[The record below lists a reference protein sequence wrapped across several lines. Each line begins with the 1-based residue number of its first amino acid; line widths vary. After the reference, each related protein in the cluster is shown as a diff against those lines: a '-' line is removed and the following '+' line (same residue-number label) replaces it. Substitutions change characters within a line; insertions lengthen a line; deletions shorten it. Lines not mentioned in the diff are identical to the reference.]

1 MQSMISVIFIVIF
14 SRKSLPFVEMKNKRE
29 RNKNIMNMDIYTYL
43 QSEIRAIQNTLEY
56 SSKIKSKPLTELSFK
71 ILRELNNHEPDSGF
85 KYYTTLGDSTLNKY
99 PNVNVRD
106 VQNQLNISRDELIE
120 KLKALFVKRY
130 VDFDLPLTEKINDIL
145 LLDMESKMDKNQLK
159 HGLIFE
165 NNFENVNFFRLTERG
180 FLAMM
185 DYSIKEMEILKKELI
200 DLNVRN
206 NEQLSELKQLDSERV
221 GAIGIID
228 EKIKIT
234 ENSIKKFNENLFTI
248 FSIMLAIFAVIGINV
263 SSIPKIEGNF
273 ILNIVVI
280 NVSICFSLIVL
291 FYLMNTMLYREKN
304 KTLLTLLITFSV
316 VIILAFIV
324 IGLKGLV

>member
-1 MQSMISVIFIVIF
+1 M
-14 SRKSLPFVEMKNKRE
+14 
-29 RNKNIMNMDIYTYL
+29 
-43 QSEIRAIQNTLEY
+43 
-56 SSKIKSKPLTELSFK
+56 
-71 ILRELNNHEPDSGF
+71 
-85 KYYTTLGDSTLNKY
+85 
-99 PNVNVRD
+99 
-106 VQNQLNISRDELIE
+106 NISRDELIE